1 MAIGSIFRKLVKF
14 RGLKSAQDYIA
25 ALTGQK
31 TQAQIQE
38 EKRKAQEAEKAA
50 QAAQALA
57 NASAITNNGRTTATP
72 PADNVTGKPVSV
84 DNTENEEE
92 LYINNMRNRRRKRG
106 APMTN
111 NQGVLG
117 QPTTLGV

>member
-1 MAIGSIFRKLVKF
+1 MAIGSIFRKLAKF
-14 RGLKSAQDYIA
+14 RGLKAAQDYIA

-38 EKRKAQEAEKAA
+38 EQRKAQEAEKAA
-50 QAAQALA
+50 LALK
-57 NASAITNNGRTTATP
+57 NASAITDNGRQTATTP
-72 PADNVTGKPVSV
+72 TNNVTGQPVSV
-84 DNTENEEE
+84 DNTESETD

-106 APMTN
+106 APMAQ

-117 QPTTLGV
+117 QPTSLGV